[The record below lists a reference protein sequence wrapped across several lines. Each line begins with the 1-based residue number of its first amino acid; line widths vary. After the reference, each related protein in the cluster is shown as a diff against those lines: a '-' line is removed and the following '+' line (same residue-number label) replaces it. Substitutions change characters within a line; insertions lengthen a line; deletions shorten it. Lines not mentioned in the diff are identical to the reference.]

1 MQQKTLS
8 SLQQVLA
15 RGGKPI
21 VICNEGDTMINDSQ
35 FKTIRVPQTVDCL
48 QGILTIIPM
57 QLMSYHLAIM
67 RGHNV
72 RPHSLASCSCFALTF
87 FFLFLPTSSR

>member
-1 MQQKTLS
+1 
-8 SLQQVLA
+8 
-15 RGGKPI
+15 
-21 VICNEGDTMINDSQ
+21 MINDSQ

-87 FFLFLPTSSR
+87 FFLFLPTSSSARLTNPATWPSQSP